1 MAIKNN
7 KKLIKL
13 KLGNI
18 GANGDTVATID
29 SETISV
35 FGGIPGEVV
44 LAEITEQKKTKRKRK
59 KTFATVKQI
68 VNSSRYRIKTPCNFY
83 GFCTG
88 CNWQHINYEYQ
99 LYLKQKLL
107 HDELLK
113 YFNKVNPRPVLVDVF
128 NYTDTDIDDDTPE
141 WNDSDSY
148 TLHI

>member
-44 LAEITEQKKTKRKRK
+44 LAEITEQTKTKRRVFLARFGELI
-59 KTFATVKQI
+59 TCCQ
-68 VNSSRYRIKTPCNFY
+68 
-83 GFCTG
+83 
-88 CNWQHINYEYQ
+88 W
-99 LYLKQKLL
+99 LYSFLIL
-107 HDELLK
+107 
-113 YFNKVNPRPVLVDVF
+113 
-128 NYTDTDIDDDTPE
+128 
-141 WNDSDSY
+141 
-148 TLHI
+148 